1 MPHPPQNR
9 QPAQQSIQQ
18 FDLLVVG
25 AGMVG
30 SVVACGMADTG
41 LNIGVIDATAPEPYI
56 AGAVPH
62 IRVSALSAASEQIL
76 RNLGAW
82 AFIEKM
88 RVCPYRRMA
97 VSEQNEGRS
106 SFLPMPGWLRAA
118 ETVFDATD
126 IGKPWLGHIIENNL
140 VQLGLHQA
148 MATRSNIHLFCPHK
162 IVELRREGS
171 LSVLTLANGARLS
184 APLLIGADGAQSQV
198 RDFSG
203 IGQYREQYAQQAMV
217 CTVRYRGQQED
228 ITWQGFN
235 PSGPRAFLPLSD
247 SGGQHYASLVWYD
260 LPQRLDQLMQM
271 DDRQLLDEIR
281 QHFPKRLPPLEAL
294 EARGRFPLYKSHANR
309 YAAEGVVLVGDA
321 AHTINPLAGQGANLG
336 FMDAAVLVDVLSQAY
351 LEDQPLGALS
361 VLQQYERKRRL
372 ANQAMMNVMD
382 VFYHSFSN
390 DLAPLRIARNL
401 GLGLANQVGLAKKQ
415 VMRYAMG
422 IQPMGL
428 KGIGFNSEL
437 PRLARTN

>member
-1 MPHPPQNR
+1 MPNS
-9 QPAQQSIQQ
+9 QPSPHTVQY

-25 AGMVG
+25 AGMIG
-30 SVVACGMADTG
+30 SAVACGLADTG
-41 LNIGVIDATAPEPYI
+41 LNIGVVDASAPEPYVV
-56 AGAVPH
+56 GAVPH

-82 AFIEKM
+82 TFIEKM
-88 RVCPYRRMA
+88 RICPYRRMA
-97 VSEQNEGRS
+97 VSEQNEGRPS
-106 SFLPMPGWLRAA
+106 ILPMPGWLRAA

-148 MATRSNIHLFCPHK
+148 MATHVNIHLFCPHT

-171 LSVLTLANGARLS
+171 DSILTLENGQQLS

-198 RDFSG
+198 RAFSG
-203 IGQYREQYAQQAMV
+203 IGQYRDQYAQQAMV

-228 ITWQGFN
+228 ITWQAFN
-235 PSGPRAFLPLSD
+235 PSGPRAFLPLAD

-260 LPQRLDQLMQM
+260 LPQRLDELMQM
-271 DDRQLLDEIR
+271 DEQRLLDEIR
-281 QHFPKRLPPLEAL
+281 EHFPQRLPPLEKL

-336 FMDAAVLVDVLSQAY
+336 FMDAAVLVDVLSKAF
-351 LEDQPLGALS
+351 LDDQPLGSLN
-361 VLQQYERKRRL
+361 VLTQYERKRRL

-390 DLAPLRIARNL
+390 SIAPLRIVRNL
-401 GLGLANQVGLAKKQ
+401 GLGLANQIGLAKNQ

-422 IQPMGL
+422 IQPIGLKGMGL
-428 KGIGFNSEL
+428 KSDL
-437 PRLARTN
+437 PRLARTH